1 GQPLLVPESIAVS
14 QREAD
19 CAEEHMATF
28 QQLGFELQRL
38 GPESLAIRQIPALLK
53 QAEANRLVHDVLADL
68 MEYGTSDRVQA
79 HMNELLGT
87 MACHGAI
94 RANRRLAIPEM
105 NGLLRDMENTERSG
119 QCNHGRPT
127 WTQLGLDDLD
137 KSALPPAIFL
147 MGPTAAGKTDL
158 AIELTKVL
166 PCELISVDSALV
178 YRGMDIGTAK
188 PSKALLDKYPHRLI
202 DILDPSQSYSAA
214 DFRTDALQAMAEITA
229 RGKIP
234 LLVGGTMLYFKA
246 LLEGLADMPAA
257 DAEVRAQLEAEAISR
272 GWQALHDELASIDPV
287 SAARIHPNDP
297 QRLVRA
303 LEVYR
308 VSGMSMTAHREQQSA
323 QSAQAGGSG
332 RHQLPYTVAN
342 LAIAPTD
349 RKVLHDR
356 IALRF
361 RQMLDEGFVEEVVAL
376 RSRGDLHSNLPSIR
390 AV

>member
-1 GQPLLVPESIAVS
+1 
-14 QREAD
+14 
-19 CAEEHMATF
+19 M
-28 QQLGFELQRL
+28 
-38 GPESLAIRQIPALLK
+38 
-53 QAEANRLVHDVLADL
+53 
-68 MEYGTSDRVQA
+68 
-79 HMNELLGT
+79 
-87 MACHGAI
+87 
-94 RANRRLAIPEM
+94 
-105 NGLLRDMENTERSG
+105 
-119 QCNHGRPT
+119 
-127 WTQLGLDDLD
+127 
-137 KSALPPAIFL
+137 SALPPAIFL

-188 PSKALLDKYPHRLI
+188 PSKALLDAYPHRLI

-257 DAEVRAQLEAEAISR
+257 DAEVRAQIEAQAASQ

-303 LEVYR
+303 LEVFR

-323 QSAQAGGSG
+323 QSAQASASG

-356 IALRF
+356 IAVRF
-361 RQMLDEGFVEEVVAL
+361 RRMLDEGFVEEVVAL

-390 AV
+390 AVGYRQVWDHLDGKLTRDEMQERGIIATRQLAKRQFTWLRSWQDLHWLDSLACDNLPRALKYLGSVSILS

>member
-1 GQPLLVPESIAVS
+1 
-14 QREAD
+14 
-19 CAEEHMATF
+19 M
-28 QQLGFELQRL
+28 
-38 GPESLAIRQIPALLK
+38 
-53 QAEANRLVHDVLADL
+53 
-68 MEYGTSDRVQA
+68 
-79 HMNELLGT
+79 
-87 MACHGAI
+87 
-94 RANRRLAIPEM
+94 
-105 NGLLRDMENTERSG
+105 SG
-119 QCNHGRPT
+119 
-127 WTQLGLDDLD
+127 
-137 KSALPPAIFL
+137 LPPAIFL

-188 PSKALLDKYPHRLI
+188 PSRALLDKYPHRLI

-214 DFRTDALQAMAEITA
+214 DFRNDALQAMAEITS

-257 DAEVRAQLEAEAISR
+257 DPEIRAQIEAQAVSR

-303 LEVYR
+303 LEVFR
-308 VSGMSMTAHREQQSA
+308 VSGVSMTALRQQQTE
-323 QSAQAGGSG
+323 QSAQASASG

-356 IALRF
+356 IAVRF

-390 AV
+390 AVGYRQVWDHLDARLTWDEMQERGIIATRQLAKRQFTWLRSWQNLHWLDSLACDNLPRALKYLGSVSILS

>member
-1 GQPLLVPESIAVS
+1 
-14 QREAD
+14 
-19 CAEEHMATF
+19 M
-28 QQLGFELQRL
+28 
-38 GPESLAIRQIPALLK
+38 
-53 QAEANRLVHDVLADL
+53 
-68 MEYGTSDRVQA
+68 
-79 HMNELLGT
+79 
-87 MACHGAI
+87 
-94 RANRRLAIPEM
+94 
-105 NGLLRDMENTERSG
+105 
-119 QCNHGRPT
+119 
-127 WTQLGLDDLD
+127 
-137 KSALPPAIFL
+137 SALPPAIFL

-188 PSKALLDKYPHRLI
+188 PSKALLEKHPHRLI
-202 DILDPSQSYSAA
+202 DILDPGQSYSAA
-214 DFRTDALQAMAEITA
+214 DFRTDALQAMGEITA

-257 DAEVRAQLEAEAISR
+257 DAEIRAQIEAQAASQ
-272 GWQALHDELASIDPV
+272 GWQALHDELASVDPV

-303 LEVYR
+303 LEVFR

-323 QSAQAGGSG
+323 QSAQASASG

-356 IALRF
+356 IAVRF

-390 AV
+390 AVGYRQVWDHLDGKLTRDETQERGIIATRQLAKRQFTWLRSWQDLHWLDSLASDNLSRALKYLGSVSILS

>member
-1 GQPLLVPESIAVS
+1 
-14 QREAD
+14 
-19 CAEEHMATF
+19 M
-28 QQLGFELQRL
+28 
-38 GPESLAIRQIPALLK
+38 
-53 QAEANRLVHDVLADL
+53 
-68 MEYGTSDRVQA
+68 
-79 HMNELLGT
+79 
-87 MACHGAI
+87 
-94 RANRRLAIPEM
+94 
-105 NGLLRDMENTERSG
+105 
-119 QCNHGRPT
+119 
-127 WTQLGLDDLD
+127 
-137 KSALPPAIFL
+137 SALPPAIFL

-214 DFRTDALQAMAEITA
+214 DFRADALQAMEEITG

-246 LLEGLADMPAA
+246 LMEGLADMPAA
-257 DAEVRAQLEAEAISR
+257 DAQVRAQLEAEAASL
-272 GWQALHDELASIDPV
+272 GWQALHDELARIDPV

-323 QSAQAGGSG
+323 QTAQASASG

-349 RKVLHDR
+349 RKVLHER

-361 RQMLDEGFVEEVVAL
+361 RQMLDEGFIEEVMTL
-376 RSRGDLHSNLPSIR
+376 RSRGDLHSDLPSIR
-390 AV
+390 AVGYRQVWDYLDGKLDREEMQERGIIATRQLAKRQFTWLRSWENLHWLDSLACDNLPRTLKYLGSLSILS